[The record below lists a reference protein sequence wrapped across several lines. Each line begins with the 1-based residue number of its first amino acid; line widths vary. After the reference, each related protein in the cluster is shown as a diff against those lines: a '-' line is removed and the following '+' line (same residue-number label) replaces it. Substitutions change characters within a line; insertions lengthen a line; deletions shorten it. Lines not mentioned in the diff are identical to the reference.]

1 MVSDL
6 NLINQDSF
14 LADMFFDFKVFMVL
28 KTMQVDARLHQIKFQ
43 KFLNNFLNYYLQTLK
58 FRL

>member
-14 LADMFFDFKVFMVL
+14 LADMFFDFKVFVIL
-28 KTMQVDARLHQIKFQ
+28 KITQVDARLHQ
-43 KFLNNFLNYYLQTLK
+43 LNFK
-58 FRL
+58 SF